1 MGVFRALVPAEMSLD
16 EPFPASPYPMPVG
29 DAAYVCDGPLAR
41 TVLIAKADR
50 IYAAALRT
58 AIESLVPDAEIDCVS
73 RLDEAERQVGQ
84 KKYDLIVSGIMLL
97 DGDALDW
104 LASILGAPDSP
115 RVMVVTGR
123 RETRVLAALHES
135 RAHGVFDSCEYG
147 LDELREAI
155 RLVLSGGMFWSGT
168 VRDALLSEACDGP
181 ELLRCL
187 TPTEQ
192 LVLAVIGDGSDDN
205 EAADRLAMT
214 SVAIRSHRKRLYAKL
229 RINHRGQLIRL
240 ALCHGFVRVS
250 GARVVHPGFGLLRS
264 RAPRRGR

>member
-1 MGVFRALVPAEMSLD
+1 MSTSEILTD
-16 EPFPASPYPMPVG
+16 SPYPVPVE
-29 DAAYVCDGPLAR
+29 DAALVVEGALAR
-41 TVLIAKADR
+41 CVLIAKADR
-50 IYAAALRT
+50 IYAAALRA
-58 AIESLVPDAEIDCVS
+58 AIESLVPDAEIECVS
-73 RLDEAERQVGQ
+73 RLEEAAWQAKHKR
-84 KKYDLIVSGIMLL
+84 YDLIVSGIMLL

-104 LASILGAPDSP
+104 LASVLASPDSP

-123 RETRVLAALHES
+123 RETRVLAALHDS

-147 LDELREAI
+147 PEELRDAL
-155 RLVLSGGMFWSGT
+155 RLVLNGGMFWSGSA
-168 VRDALLSEACDGP
+168 RDALSSESDTGS

-214 SVAIRSHRKRLYAKL
+214 SVAVRSHRKRLYAKL

-240 ALCHGFVRVS
+240 AMCHGFVRVS
-250 GARVVHPGFGLLRS
+250 RERVVHPGFGLLWS
-264 RAPRRGR
+264 RAPRRIR